1 MKLTEELAAHKDDKA
16 KTEKSL
22 GEATSMREKEA
33 AEFAEAEKMQMFTL
47 DSMKQ
52 AITVLSGKGA
62 SAFIQMRG
70 GTISRDFRRIV
81 SVSRYLDDP
90 KRNVVL
96 GFLDEAEGIGSGEP
110 SAGTA
115 QIVGILKAMKDE
127 ATKDLASMRKEEID
141 AAETYGEMKK
151 AKTESLGVV
160 SKTIMDKEKRVGEL
174 KLSLVNNKDALEDS
188 QQELEQAT
196 KYLATMQDQCAAMFK
211 TKEMREKM
219 RADEIAAIGE
229 AIKILTDDDALDT
242 FSKSAAKPTLIQQ
255 PSSEPSSAA
264 EPSFEQP
271 PAQKESDDGEENY
284 GAFVQT
290 GMKILSL
297 AKRHTEPDHDKASK
311 MTSTAAKVVDYMVNE
326 MVDCILVRDYA
337 EPLMVGFCA
346 NETMTFTQIND
357 EKLALKDELEKSIEV
372 MTTDLEQ
379 LKADIKQLEFDIN
392 ANDQQVLEQTT
403 IRKEEHE
410 EFVKAYSAND
420 VAVQLL
426 DKAAK

>member
-127 ATKDLASMRKEEID
+127 ATKDLASMRKEEKD
-141 AAETYGEMKK
+141 AALSYGEMKK

-160 SKTIMDKEKRVGEL
+160 SKAIMDKEKRVGEL
-174 KLSLVNNKDALEDS
+174 KLSLVHNMHSLEDS
-188 QQELEQAT
+188 QQELEQSQ
-196 KYLATMQDQCAAMFK
+196 KYLATMQEQCAAMFK

-242 FSKSAAKPTLIQQ
+242 FSQASATKPTLAQQ
-255 PSSEPSSAA
+255 PSSQVAATDTVSSQQPAA
-264 EPSFEQP
+264 E
-271 PAQKESDDGEENY
+271 KEDDDGESNY
-284 GAFVQT
+284 GAF
-290 GMKILSL
+290 
-297 AKRHTEPDHDKASK
+297 HPDIHED
-311 MTSTAAKVVDYMVNE
+311 
-326 MVDCILVRDYA
+326 
-337 EPLMVGFCA
+337 P
-346 NETMTFTQIND
+346 ETRR
-357 EKLALKDELEKSIEV
+357 A
-372 MTTDLEQ
+372 
-379 LKADIKQLEFDIN
+379 
-392 ANDQQVLEQTT
+392 
-403 IRKEEHE
+403 
-410 EFVKAYSAND
+410 
-420 VAVQLL
+420 
-426 DKAAK
+426 

>member
-160 SKTIMDKEKRVGEL
+160 SKAIMDKEKRVGEL
-174 KLSLVNNKDALEDS
+174 KLSLVHNMHSLEDS
-188 QQELEQAT
+188 QQELEQSQ
-196 KYLATMQDQCAAMFK
+196 KYLATMQEQCAAMFK

-242 FSKSAAKPTLIQQ
+242 FSQASATKPTLAQQ
-255 PSSEPSSAA
+255 PSSQQPQ
-264 EPSFEQP
+264 QP
-271 PAQKESDDGEENY
+271 PAQQQDDDEANY

-290 GMKILSL
+290 GMKTLSL
-297 AKRHTEPDHDKASK
+297 ITKHAKPEGPGTKGYA
-311 MTSTAAKVVDYMVNE
+311 STAEKVVDYMVDE
-326 MVDCILVRDYA
+326 MVHTLHDDDV
-337 EPLMVGFCA
+337 
-346 NETMTFTQIND
+346 ND
-357 EKLALKDELEKSIEV
+357 E
-372 MTTDLEQ
+372 
-379 LKADIKQLEFDIN
+379 
-392 ANDQQVLEQTT
+392 
-403 IRKEEHE
+403 
-410 EFVKAYSAND
+410 
-420 VAVQLL
+420 
-426 DKAAK
+426 